1 MPCLLIYANNILAL
15 YHDNCPTCKQ
25 LVACW
30 FCDFWLLN
38 TIGCM
43 SFVFDYWF
51 CVLLVDQNNWLHFL
65 SSSHSSLSRPH
76 SLSLPP
82 SQTQEE
88 TQQVTLDATLSA
100 AALSGRNNHR
110 TISTF
115 LFLSLV
121 LLLILLSPFH
131 PSPSIH
137 LNLHHHH
144 QNNLLFS
151 NKIIYQFISY
161 EVFDFC
167 LKI

>member
-1 MPCLLIYANNILAL
+1 LIIGF
-15 YHDNCPTCKQ
+15 
-25 LVACW
+25 VFCW
-30 FCDFWLLN
+30 LIK
-38 TIGCM
+38 TIGCIF
-43 SFVFDYWF
+43 SH
-51 CVLLVDQNNWLHFL
+51 LLTHL
-65 SSSHSSLSRPH
+65 SLSRPH

-88 TQQVTLDATLSA
+88 TQQVTQVTLDATLSA

-144 QNNLLFS
+144 HHQNNLLFS